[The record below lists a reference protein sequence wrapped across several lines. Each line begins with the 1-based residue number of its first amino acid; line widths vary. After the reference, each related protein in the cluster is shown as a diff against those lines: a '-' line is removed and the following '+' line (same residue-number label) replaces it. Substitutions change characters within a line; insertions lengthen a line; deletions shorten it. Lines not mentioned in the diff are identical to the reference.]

1 MSQYRIAMVGSKE
14 AIAGF
19 ALLGV
24 DVVPATT
31 AKDALQELYRLRR
44 TTQTDENGIERP
56 QYAIIFVTED
66 LVSAITP
73 EDEKKLARG
82 ALPAILPLPSH
93 RGSTGFGQER
103 LNRIV
108 ERAIGSNILA

>member
-1 MSQYRIAMVGSKE
+1 MSHYRIAMVGSKE
-14 AIAGF
+14 AVAGF
-19 ALLGV
+19 ALLGM
-24 DVVPATT
+24 DVVPADTP
-31 AKDALQELYRLRR
+31 KDALQELYALRR
-44 TTQTDENGIERP
+44 KTQLDAAGIERP
-56 QYAIIFVTED
+56 LYAIIFVTED

-103 LNRIV
+103 LKRIV